1 MKTLDEQ
8 FLGRF
13 MSYVDM
19 SGSCWNWTN
28 KTDGKGYGR
37 FYDPRSMTTRR
48 AHQLMFEAMHDFK
61 PEEILHECDNT
72 SCVKPTH
79 LKAGTHT
86 ENMRDMAAKGRSA
99 TTSLTPDDVR
109 HIRTTYVAGRGGTSG
124 VLQKAYGISRH
135 TVRQIALGETWKD
148 VK

>member
-1 MKTLDEQ
+1 METLDER

-13 MSYVDM
+13 VSYVDT
-19 SGSCWNWTN
+19 SGPCWNWTN

-48 AHQLMFEAMHDFK
+48 THQLMFEAMHGFK

-79 LKAGTHT
+79 LKAGTHV
-86 ENMRDMAAKGRSA
+86 ENMRDMAKKARGNTAK
-99 TTSLTPDDVR
+99 LTPDDVR
-109 HIRTTYVAGRGGTSG
+109 HIRSTYVAGHGGTSG
-124 VLQKAYGISRH
+124 VLQKTYNISRH
-135 TVRQIALGETWKD
+135 TVRQIALRETWKD